1 MAVGVCV
8 CVCVCVSV
16 CAANY
21 FLDCVTEHDIA
32 EVDLEIIRGL
42 LYKVAPLYLII
53 ISSHFYLR
61 LNLKT
66 FLSLYQEFVDSGFI
80 ICLSPWVSVFQK
92 SLKFSIIGVAGIFQK
107 FIVACL
113 SSYSFSQTLVCV
125 PLRLSALLVAPAVS
139 ALQTVA
145 HSS

>member
-1 MAVGVCV
+1 
-8 CVCVCVSV
+8 V

-53 ISSHFYLR
+53 ISYHFYLR

-92 SLKFSIIGVAGIFQK
+92 SLKFSIIGVARIFQ
-107 FIVACL
+107 
-113 SSYSFSQTLVCV
+113 
-125 PLRLSALLVAPAVS
+125 
-139 ALQTVA
+139 
-145 HSS
+145 